1 MINHPLVVGAA
12 LFFAVA
18 LMGRYA
24 EASQAMAL
32 LAAFPF
38 GVFGYAQAR
47 MQQLVTFRDYRK
59 RNLELFVYVF
69 VFVYAFMGLPYL
81 INELVGEIPQKSV
94 RVFALFGIGFGLACV
109 SLGRLNMIKKE
120 ETHEA

>member
-1 MINHPLVVGAA
+1 MINHPLIVGTA

-24 EASQAMAL
+24 QAPQAMAL

-47 MQQLVTFRDYRK
+47 IQALVSFRDYRK
-59 RNLELFVYVF
+59 RNLELFVYFF
-69 VFVYAFMGLPYL
+69 VFVYAFVGLPYL
-81 INELVGEIPQKSV
+81 IDGLVGEIPQKSV
-94 RVFALFGIGFGLACV
+94 RVFALFGIGFGLACM

-120 ETHEA
+120 EIHEP